1 MIDPVPDLLGA
12 QLRRLCVE
20 PGLDEHAAD
29 RVARQPDKVD
39 AVAAAQ
45 RDGARRDGVDMAGN
59 LHDARPYRGEGAKAQ
74 FSRSSLRGAE
84 GDAAIQSG
92 VRPHLDC
99 FAPLAM
105 TI

>member
-45 RDGARRDGVDMAGN
+45 RDGARRDGVAMAGT
-59 LHDARPYRGEGAKAQ
+59 LHDARPYRSEK
-74 FSRSSLRGAE
+74 RRGGQE
-84 GDAAIQSG
+84 C
-92 VRPHLDC
+92 VRACITRWLPVHSKKKQNI
-99 FAPLAM
+99 
-105 TI
+105 TNTSII